1 MPQFIKVATTDELAD
16 QPAKLVELEGQII
29 SFFHA
34 AVRLPLAQ
42 SGCAGAPERY
52 SRMWVEAR
60 EGASHGSPDR
70 VPGALFRALAA
81 LFLRGHPDVVRGALA
96 RELSQRLASGGIH
109 YHLGTLRR
117 QLSGAVSTLPPE
129 VETAMRQI
137 LRERDGLAGEEELER
152 ALAAS
157 GIEIPH
163 GARASAHVMVERV
176 LPLAELWLHLNPRK
190 SKRFLA
196 LRLWNDLSR
205 EGRHSTVNSLQ
216 SVLAGKQRL
225 VQRAVH
231 QVLLG
236 YLAELGVPSEEAA
249 SGRARELHRDIGGS
263 LRRRSFVDAS
273 RFRQL
278 CRVWQFRRHEPS
290 RRRLA
295 VLLKERLSR
304 WGLSVNVKH
313 LQKTINGESRRVRY
327 AFLEAMEDI
336 LGEEVR
342 DLRKGEGKLLTAAA
356 NEQVVADLRWV
367 PAKPVAALARE
378 WLAAHP
384 GVSQREL
391 ARRLTETLARM
402 GYCSSP
408 STIQPILGGRRK
420 KTRGFIH
427 RALLAP
433 SGRPLSVE
441 QNESTRAPNSRPERS
456 LIRREPPAH
465 VASVSAAGAGVS
477 ALRPLASSR
486 LPARRASRASLRY
499 SESGGGGPD
508 PGTKAAAAPTRFGPA
523 PHLRR
528 PLTGLGPRGRHPE
541 WLVTSRRFVSEMPRG
556 DDERGMPRVWRTT
569 ETPWRNG

>member
-16 QPAKLVELEGQII
+16 QPAKLVELEGQKIAL
-29 SFFHA
+29 FHA
-34 AVRLPLAQ
+34 AVRVPLDR

-60 EGASHGSPDR
+60 EDASHGSPDR

-163 GARASAHVMVERV
+163 GDRASAHVMVERI

-205 EGRHSTVNSLQ
+205 EGRHSTGNSLQ

-236 YLAELGVPSEEAA
+236 YLAELGVPSEEEARV
-249 SGRARELHRDIGGS
+249 RARELRPDIGGS

-313 LQKTINGESRRVRY
+313 LQKIINGESRRVRY

-336 LGEEVR
+336 QGEEIR
-342 DLRKGEGKLLTAAA
+342 DLRKGEGKRLTAAA

-391 ARRLTETLARM
+391 ARRLAETLARM

-427 RALLAP
+427 RALLAQVHLRAVRSP
-433 SGRPLSVE
+433 SSR
-441 QNESTRAPNSRPERS
+441 TRARGLPT
-456 LIRREPPAH
+456 PARN
-465 VASVSAAGAGVS
+465 G
-477 ALRPLASSR
+477 ASSDGNPQPTWR
-486 LPARRASRASLRY
+486 AFLRRAREYLPSARS
-499 SESGGGGPD
+499 
-508 PGTKAAAAPTRFGPA
+508 
-523 PHLRR
+523 PHLVSLLAVRAERLYGIPRAEAEAQILGQKQLRR
-528 PLTGLGPRGRHPE
+528 RHASDPPRISDGPSLDWDLGDG
-541 WLVTSRRFVSEMPRG
+541 TS
-556 DDERGMPRVWRTT
+556 
-569 ETPWRNG
+569 NGS